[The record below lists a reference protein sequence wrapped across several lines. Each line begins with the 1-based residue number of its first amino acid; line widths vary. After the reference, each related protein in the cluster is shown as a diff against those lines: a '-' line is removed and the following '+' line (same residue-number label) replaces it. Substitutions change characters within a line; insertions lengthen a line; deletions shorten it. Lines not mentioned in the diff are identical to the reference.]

1 MLSLAH
7 ILLGFMKIQMLL
19 IDAILFSDKNQLRFC
34 STKTKKQIDD
44 MEYWIRWQ
52 EKEEGYE

>member
-19 IDAILFSDKNQLRFC
+19 IDAILSNDKNQLRFC
-34 STKTKKQIDD
+34 STKIKKQIDD
-44 MEYWIRWQ
+44 LEYWIRWQ
-52 EKEEGYE
+52 EK